1 MIHDDDDDLI
11 MIMTSRTSCGQMT
24 CVSSSPPSVLSSDGR
39 AQCCL
44 TVIASR
50 AHQKYPHLALK
61 YVKYD
66 TRVKSYMGPEVKNKE
81 YRNRAVSVSAE
92 TDGSRKFGHDM
103 KVNTPREQN
112 IKYNSGNEF
121 LMCPIDVW
129 EMESQSPITFT
140 QLFNCSPNFP
150 EAYHQG

>member
-1 MIHDDDDDLI
+1 M
-11 MIMTSRTSCGQMT
+11 
-24 CVSSSPPSVLSSDGR
+24 GR
-39 AQCCL
+39 L
-44 TVIASR
+44 LN
-50 AHQKYPHLALK
+50 K
-61 YVKYD
+61 
-66 TRVKSYMGPEVKNKE
+66 VKNKE
-81 YRNRAVSVSAE
+81 YRNGAVSVSAE

>member
-1 MIHDDDDDLI
+1 M
-11 MIMTSRTSCGQMT
+11 
-24 CVSSSPPSVLSSDGR
+24 
-39 AQCCL
+39 
-44 TVIASR
+44 
-50 AHQKYPHLALK
+50 
-61 YVKYD
+61 
-66 TRVKSYMGPEVKNKE
+66 
-81 YRNRAVSVSAE
+81 E

-140 QLFNCSPNFP
+140 QFSFSAAVRTLLRPGIVMGSLN
-150 EAYHQG
+150 